1 MLSRFLDE
9 MTSYIELFAPAFQR
23 AEQLRWSR
31 VYLQGLL
38 GDASRK
44 NSERIA
50 LEWGEK
56 VRSLQ
61 YFIGQSRWKPEPVIE
76 IHQGLVAETLGET
89 DGVALIDESGV
100 VKQGD

>member
-1 MLSRFLDE
+1 MPTKIVTETCPAPECNLSAQDVEGFLDE
-9 MTSYIELFAPAFQR
+9 MTSYTELFAPAFQR
-23 AEQLRWSR
+23 VEQMRWTS

-50 LEWGEK
+50 LETGEN

-61 YFIGQSRWKPEPVIE
+61 YFIG
-76 IHQGLVAETLGET
+76 
-89 DGVALIDESGV
+89 ES
-100 VKQGD
+100 Q

>member
-1 MLSRFLDE
+1 
-9 MTSYIELFAPAFQR
+9 MTSYIELFAPAFRR
-23 AEQLRWSR
+23 AEQVRWSR

-50 LEWGEK
+50 LELGEN

-61 YFIGQSRWKPEPVIE
+61 YFIGESRWKLEPVIK
-76 IHQGLVAETLGET
+76 ISSRIGRCDVGRDGWRGL
-89 DGVALIDESGV
+89 D
-100 VKQGD
+100 